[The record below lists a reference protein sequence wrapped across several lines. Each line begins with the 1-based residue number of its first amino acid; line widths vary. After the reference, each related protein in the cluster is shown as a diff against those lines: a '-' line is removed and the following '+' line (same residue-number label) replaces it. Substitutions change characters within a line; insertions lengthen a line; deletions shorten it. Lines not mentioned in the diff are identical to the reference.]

1 MVGGAPPLPVG
12 WPAQPFPPRG
22 SAPAIVLLAI
32 FGAVVLVVIV
42 VMFSVIGS
50 VGVPFDAFCGLWLF
64 IPFIFAV
71 ILILGIASSMQSRQR
86 FLPPPP
92 PIQQP
97 MVPAGARPP
106 QELACPNC
114 GAAPRVVDRFGIAT
128 CDYCNTRF
136 LVR

>member
-1 MVGGAPPLPVG
+1 MIGGASQSPFG
-12 WPAQPFPPRG
+12 WPGQPVPQR
-22 SAPAIVLLAI
+22 SSTVALA
-32 FGAVVLVVIV
+32 FLVVFLVAVILSV
-42 VMFSVIGS
+42 VVIFSMIGGS
-50 VGVPFDAFCGLWLF
+50 GFPFDAFCGLWLLF
-64 IPFIFAV
+64 P
-71 ILILGIASSMQSRQR
+71 LIIVVFMIVAIASSMQSRQR

-114 GAAPRVVDRFGIAT
+114 GAAPRIVDRFGIAT
-128 CDYCNTRF
+128 CEYCNTRF